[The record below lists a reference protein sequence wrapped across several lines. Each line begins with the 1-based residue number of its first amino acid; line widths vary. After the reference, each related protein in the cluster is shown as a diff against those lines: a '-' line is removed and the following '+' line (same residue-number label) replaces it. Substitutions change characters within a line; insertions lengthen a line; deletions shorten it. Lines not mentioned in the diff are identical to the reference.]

1 MSSYERGAEC
11 DAIERGMCYSPRKE
25 EEEEEEEEEGEER
38 AGGVSQAMDAEH

>member
-25 EEEEEEEEEGEER
+25 KEEEEGEER

>member
-25 EEEEEEEEEGEER
+25 EEEGEER